1 MQIKEK
7 FKSIPQ
13 LLKRIFEKFPITMIA
28 ILLSTTFIAITLD
41 TNFIKPKT
49 IENIMFFILYFV
61 SGSFLAEALFEK
73 NNTKRNLSYIAS
85 AIISVILVIIHNIE
99 FSREN
104 IENLIWKIS
113 FCYVLTL
120 GILSIYTI
128 FKKSKKDFKEY
139 LLKVFI
145 NMTKTSAIY
154 IVLSIGISIVSAIF
168 VYLIWEKIG
177 YTLVLRLEI
186 LLLGFYY
193 IPKLIYS
200 LVDVDGEVNGF
211 FKGLIKYVLTTLVI
225 ISFAIIYVYIL
236 KILILRDMPKN
247 QIFRILSAL
256 FIIGIPIWT
265 MMQHFQDKSIWDKIS
280 SKLPIA
286 FIPFVFLQI
295 YTIGIRIADNGFTP
309 LRYICVALVLFEI
322 VYILIYLL
330 KREKLEILLLIIDA
344 IAIISLIIPG
354 INMFSISNMSQAHA
368 LKTLKNQSDYTDEEK
383 ERIYGA
389 YTYLK
394 DSEDG
399 KKYINKILN
408 SEDIDKIKSFSKVNK
423 NTRYSGTT
431 YINVNA
437 NNQKVEVEGY
447 KTLYQISVSDYNS
460 NSIEKAFS
468 ELKLE
473 YEYMDSKDNIKVN
486 LKKEFEKYIDIYF
499 DLGGEELD
507 DYFESHNEIQIEDS
521 KKLIIKSFYLNYE
534 EDSKLV
540 KGYSI
545 QGYLL
550 EK

>member
-7 FKSIPQ
+7 FKTIPQ
-13 LLKRIFEKFPITMIA
+13 LVKKIFEKFPITMIA
-28 ILLSTTFIAITLD
+28 ILLSTTFSAITLD
-41 TNFIKPKT
+41 TSFLEPKT
-49 IENIMFFILYFV
+49 IENIMSFVLYFA

-73 NNTKRNLSYIAS
+73 DNTKRNLSYIAS
-85 AIISVILVIIHNIE
+85 AIISVILVIIHNIK
-99 FSREN
+99 FSTQS
-104 IENLIWKIS
+104 IENLVWKIS

-128 FKKSKKDFKEY
+128 FKKTKKDFKEY

-145 NMTKTSAIY
+145 NMTKTSVIY
-154 IVLSIGISIVSAIF
+154 IILSIGISIVSAIF

-256 FIIGIPIWT
+256 FIIGMPIWT
-265 MMQHFQDKSIWDKIS
+265 MMQHFQEESILDKIS

-295 YTIGIRIADNGFTP
+295 YTIGIRISENGFTP
-309 LRYICVALVLFEI
+309 LRYICVALILFEI
-322 VYILIYLL
+322 VYILIYLF
-330 KREKLEILLLIIDA
+330 KKEKLEILLLTIDA

-354 INMFSISNMSQAHA
+354 VNMFSISNISQAQA
-368 LKTLKNQSDYTDEEK
+368 LKMLKNKSDYTEKEK
-383 ERIYGA
+383 ERISGA
-389 YTYLK
+389 YIYLN

-408 SEDIDKIKSFSKVNK
+408 SEDIDKIKSFNNMNDTKYSRTTYISANIKNSKVN
-423 NTRYSGTT
+423 
-431 YINVNA
+431 
-437 NNQKVEVEGY
+437 VEGY
-447 KTLYQISVSDYNS
+447 TTLYQINSYNY
-460 NSIEKAFS
+460 NSIETFNGI
-468 ELKLE
+468 ELK
-473 YEYMDSKDNIKVN
+473 YMDSNESIKVN
-486 LKKEFEKYIDIYF
+486 LQKEFKRYIDVYL
-499 DLGGEELD
+499 DLGEEGLD
-507 DYFESHNEIQIEDS
+507 DYFENHNEIQIENN
-521 KKLIIKSFYLNYE
+521 KKLIIKSFYLNYDE
-534 EDSKLV
+534 NSKLV
-540 KGYSI
+540 KNYSI

>member
-7 FKSIPQ
+7 FKTIPQ
-13 LLKRIFEKFPITMIA
+13 LVKKIFEKFPITMIA
-28 ILLSTTFIAITLD
+28 ILLSTTFSAITLD
-41 TNFIKPKT
+41 TSFLEPKT
-49 IENIMFFILYFV
+49 IENIMSFVLYFA

-73 NNTKRNLSYIAS
+73 DNTKRNLSYIAS
-85 AIISVILVIIHNIE
+85 AIISVILVIIHNIK
-99 FSREN
+99 FSTQS
-104 IENLIWKIS
+104 IENLVWKIS

-128 FKKSKKDFKEY
+128 FKKTKKDFKEY

-145 NMTKTSAIY
+145 NMTKTSVIY
-154 IVLSIGISIVSAIF
+154 IILSIGISIVSAIF

-256 FIIGIPIWT
+256 FIIGMPIWT
-265 MMQHFQDKSIWDKIS
+265 MMQHFQEESILDKIS

-295 YTIGIRIADNGFTP
+295 YTIGIRISENGFTP
-309 LRYICVALVLFEI
+309 LRYICVALILFEI
-322 VYILIYLL
+322 VYILIYLF
-330 KREKLEILLLIIDA
+330 KKEKLEILLLTIDA

-354 INMFSISNMSQAHA
+354 VNMFSISNISQAQA
-368 LKTLKNQSDYTDEEK
+368 LKMLKNKSDYTEKEK
-383 ERIYGA
+383 ERISGA
-389 YTYLK
+389 YIYLN

-408 SEDIDKIKSFSKVNK
+408 SEDIDKIKSFNNMNDTKYSRTTYISANIKNSKVN
-423 NTRYSGTT
+423 
-431 YINVNA
+431 
-437 NNQKVEVEGY
+437 VEGY
-447 KTLYQISVSDYNS
+447 TTLYQINSYNY
-460 NSIEKAFS
+460 NSIETFNGI
-468 ELKLE
+468 ELK
-473 YEYMDSKDNIKVN
+473 YMDSNESIKVN
-486 LKKEFEKYIDIYF
+486 LQKEFKRYIDVYL
-499 DLGGEELD
+499 DLGEEGLD
-507 DYFESHNEIQIEDS
+507 DYFENHNEIQIENN
-521 KKLIIKSFYLNYE
+521 KKLIIKSFYLKYD
-534 EDSKLV
+534 EDSKLI
-540 KGYSI
+540 KNYSI

>member
-7 FKSIPQ
+7 FKTIPQ
-13 LLKRIFEKFPITMIA
+13 LVKKIFEKFPITMIA
-28 ILLSTTFIAITLD
+28 ILLSTTFSAITLD
-41 TNFIKPKT
+41 TSFLEPKT
-49 IENIMFFILYFV
+49 IENIMSFVLYFA

-73 NNTKRNLSYIAS
+73 DNTKRNLSYIAS
-85 AIISVILVIIHNIE
+85 AIISVILVIIHNIK
-99 FSREN
+99 FSTQS
-104 IENLIWKIS
+104 IENLVWKIS

-128 FKKSKKDFKEY
+128 FKKTKKDFKEY

-145 NMTKTSAIY
+145 NMTKTSVIY
-154 IVLSIGISIVSAIF
+154 IILSIGISIVSAIF

-186 LLLGFYY
+186 FLLGFYY

-256 FIIGIPIWT
+256 FIIGMPIWT
-265 MMQHFQDKSIWDKIS
+265 MMQHFQEESILDKIS

-295 YTIGIRIADNGFTP
+295 YTIGIRISENGFTP
-309 LRYICVALVLFEI
+309 LRYICVALILFEI
-322 VYILIYLL
+322 VYILIYLF
-330 KREKLEILLLIIDA
+330 KRERLEILLLTIDA

-354 INMFSISNMSQAHA
+354 VNMFSISNISQAQA
-368 LKTLKNQSDYTDEEK
+368 LKMLKNKSDYTEKEK
-383 ERIYGA
+383 ERISGA
-389 YTYLK
+389 YIYLN

-408 SEDIDKIKSFSKVNK
+408 SEDINKIKSFNNMNDTKYSRTTYISANIKNSKVN
-423 NTRYSGTT
+423 
-431 YINVNA
+431 
-437 NNQKVEVEGY
+437 VEGY
-447 KTLYQISVSDYNS
+447 TTLYQINSYDYDN
-460 NSIEKAFS
+460 IETFNGI
-468 ELKLE
+468 ELK
-473 YEYMDSKDNIKVN
+473 YTDSNESIKVN
-486 LKKEFEKYIDIYF
+486 LQKEFKRYIDVYL
-499 DLGGEELD
+499 DLGEEGLD
-507 DYFESHNEIQIEDS
+507 DYFENHNEIQIENN
-521 KKLIIKSFYLNYE
+521 KKLIIKSFYLKYD
-534 EDSKLV
+534 EDSKLI
-540 KGYSI
+540 KNYSI

>member
-7 FKSIPQ
+7 FKTIPQ
-13 LLKRIFEKFPITMIA
+13 LVKKIFEKFPITMIA
-28 ILLSTTFIAITLD
+28 ILLSTTFSAITLD
-41 TNFIKPKT
+41 TSFLEPKT
-49 IENIMFFILYFV
+49 IENIMSFVLYFA

-73 NNTKRNLSYIAS
+73 DNTKRNLSYIAS
-85 AIISVILVIIHNIE
+85 AIISVILVIIHNIK
-99 FSREN
+99 FSTQS
-104 IENLIWKIS
+104 IENLVWKIS

-128 FKKSKKDFKEY
+128 FKKTKKDFKEY

-145 NMTKTSAIY
+145 NMTKTSVIY
-154 IVLSIGISIVSAIF
+154 IILSIGISIVSAIF

-177 YTLVLRLEI
+177 YILVLRLEI
-186 LLLGFYY
+186 FLLGFYY

-225 ISFAIIYVYIL
+225 ISFAIIYLYIL

-256 FIIGIPIWT
+256 FIIGMPIWT
-265 MMQHFQDKSIWDKIS
+265 MMQYFQEESILDKIS

-295 YTIGIRIADNGFTP
+295 YTIGIRISENGFTP
-309 LRYICVALVLFEI
+309 LRYICVALILFEI
-322 VYILIYLL
+322 VYILIYLF
-330 KREKLEILLLIIDA
+330 KRERLEILLLTIDA

-354 INMFSISNMSQAHA
+354 VNMFSISNISQAQA
-368 LKTLKNQSDYTDEEK
+368 LKMLKNKSDYTEKEK
-383 ERIYGA
+383 ERISGA
-389 YTYLK
+389 YIYLN

-408 SEDIDKIKSFSKVNK
+408 SEDINKIKSFNNMNDTKYSRTTYISANIKNSKVN
-423 NTRYSGTT
+423 
-431 YINVNA
+431 
-437 NNQKVEVEGY
+437 VEGY
-447 KTLYQISVSDYNS
+447 TTLYQINSYDYDN
-460 NSIEKAFS
+460 IETFNGI
-468 ELKLE
+468 ELK
-473 YEYMDSKDNIKVN
+473 YTDSNESIKVN
-486 LKKEFEKYIDIYF
+486 LQKEFKRYIDVYL
-499 DLGGEELD
+499 DLGEEGLD
-507 DYFESHNEIQIEDS
+507 DYFESHNEIQIENN
-521 KKLIIKSFYLNYE
+521 KKLIIKSFYLKYD
-534 EDSKLV
+534 EDSKLI
-540 KGYSI
+540 KNYSI